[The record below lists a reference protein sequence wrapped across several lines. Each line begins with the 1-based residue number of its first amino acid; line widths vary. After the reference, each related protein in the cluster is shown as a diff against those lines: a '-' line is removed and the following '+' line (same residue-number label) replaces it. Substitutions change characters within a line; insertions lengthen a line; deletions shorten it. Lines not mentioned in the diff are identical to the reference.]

1 MKLNT
6 AVSNRLSELLNQRD
20 MTQYQLYKKCGV
32 PKSTIGNIINCTY
45 DSVNLRIIHEIC
57 QGLSIDVKAFFDSP
71 IFEENNLEP

>member
-1 MKLNT
+1 MQGLGGVRLKLNT

-57 QGLSIDVKAFFDSP
+57 QDYQ
-71 IFEENNLEP
+71 